1 MSNQETNKNFNINL
15 SLEFD
20 MENQTPVI
28 SNIEIQKNPEQM
40 SYKEKIIAY
49 FERDVATRLE
59 KWKNYKNC
67 PEVDAS
73 TPLLIQKRLAEEQYI
88 QANQTLE
95 ILKLL

>member
-1 MSNQETNKNFNINL
+1 MSNQEINKNFNINL

-20 MENQTPVI
+20 MENETPII
-28 SNIEIQKNPEQM
+28 SHIEIQKNPEQM

-67 PEVDAS
+67 PEADAS